1 MQNAKKFNERITI
14 GLVPTAEDLKQ
25 LKEMGYKTL
34 IDLRDEDELFG
45 GHIKRHAEKLGLEY
59 INIPVQRDAIQ
70 LSDVKMFYE
79 KVYAR
84 GSAPLYVFSRLG
96 RKPLV
101 FLLLFEAVLQNQPV
115 VRIYRRASRLGF
127 HLEDDLAFQNFLFR
141 LHNSE
146 AFHQMVDAIR
156 QSRTDLFE
164 DAKAGA
170 APPEEQYDFEVD
182 DVTERLL
189 KITASYSQ
197 TKDAAVLQQSLSDL
211 ETILTRRRA

>member
-14 GLVPTAEDLKQ
+14 GLVPGLDDLKQ
-25 LKEMGYKTL
+25 LKELGYKTL
-34 IDLRDEDELFG
+34 IDLRDEEELFG
-45 GHIKRHAEKLGLEY
+45 GYVKKHARELGLNY

-101 FLLLFEAVLQNQPV
+101 FLLLFDAVLQNQPV
-115 VRIYRRASRLGF
+115 VKIYRRASQLGF
-127 HLEDDLAFQNFLFR
+127 HLEDDLAFQNFLFK

-146 AFHQMVDAIR
+146 EFNQMVDAIR
-156 QSRTDLFE
+156 QSRTDLFK
-164 DAKAGA
+164 DAKAPA
-170 APPEEQYDFEVD
+170 SAPEEQYDFEVD
-182 DVTERLL
+182 TITEQLL
-189 KITASYSQ
+189 RITGAYSQ
-197 TKDAAVLQQSLSDL
+197 TKDAVLLQQSLSDL
-211 ETILTRRRA
+211 TATLAKGKS